1 MIVSTSLSEI
11 GEALLRIRDTGHGMS
26 EEEVARA
33 LEPFRDRP
41 VRNLDEISGTG
52 LGLPLTK
59 ALVEANRAA
68 LSIRSAR
75 GEGTVMTVTIPPTRV
90 LSE

>member
-1 MIVSTSLSEI
+1 MAD
-11 GEALLRIRDTGHGMS
+11 GK
-26 EEEVARA
+26 
-33 LEPFRDRP
+33 
-41 VRNLDEISGTG
+41 GTG

-68 LSIRSAR
+68 MTIRSAR
-75 GEGTVMTVTIPPTRV
+75 GEGTVVTITFPPTRV